1 MSANTVYPITALT
14 PGLEAALR
22 ADTDRRLRNLIA
34 ANINTLYARSSSQL
48 SDFCLAIKD
57 KDAQNDESILSDFRR
72 LVLPANYE
80 SYRPYFEKFNSRPCR
95 SSEVENMLAPGLP
108 TYIPL
113 SSSTSGKKSKQF
125 AKYFRSQP
133 YVGGPPPL
141 HVRTTSLVH
150 TFAYRDPVV
159 VVTDLG
165 EVVKTIPL
173 CNESTG
179 IVRARNNWSIETDE
193 TRMASILP
201 GHVAPWATGFIIH
214 HRSFLLIHA
223 LFSLANTS
231 LEGITVSLV
240 VIFLDMVH
248 RIEEEWPTLISSIRN
263 GTIPDF
269 EQIDHVRA
277 YLEPNMHADP
287 QRADE
292 LQRIGPPLSSPGWAQ
307 CVWPNLKLF
316 TSVCSG
322 TFAAALPQVR
332 SVLGPNAVLHNP
344 WYVCTECLI
353 GRNLNPEDTET
364 FVVATDELIEFLDM
378 TEEQMRGEVLQAWDL
393 QPGKFYQ
400 PVSTTQDGLWRYL
413 IDDIIQVVGFDPR
426 NGLPVFR
433 YSRRKNLEIRL
444 PHALITEADLLSVV
458 YAFSGED
465 TVEVQEFT
473 TVVDDRKFPMTL
485 GFFVSITGNIGP
497 NVKLVRQKAF
507 AALAATSEEH
517 QIAFDI
523 DEFGLPTIRVVK
535 PRTFA
540 DYRRWRGESMNVGVG
555 QIKLPAVITD
565 PKAQE
570 WIAER
575 VMMEL

>member
-1 MSANTVYPITALT
+1 MPTNTVHPITALT
-14 PGLEAALR
+14 PRLEAALR
-22 ADTDRRLRNLIA
+22 EDTDRRLGNLIA
-34 ANINTLYARSSSQL
+34 GNINTRYARSSSQL

-57 KDAQNDESILSDFRR
+57 KDVQNDESILSDFRR
-72 LVLPANYE
+72 LVFPTNYE

-108 TYIPL
+108 IYIPL

-141 HVRTTSLVH
+141 HIRTTSLVH
-150 TFAYRDPVV
+150 TFAYRHPVV

-173 CNESTG
+173 CNESTE
-179 IVRARNNWSIETDE
+179 IVRARNNWSTETDE
-193 TRMASILP
+193 TRMACILP
-201 GHVAPWATGFIIH
+201 GHVVPWATGFIIH

-223 LFSLANTS
+223 LFSLANAS
-231 LEGITVSLV
+231 LEGITVSLL

-248 RIEEEWPTLISSIRN
+248 RIEEEWSTLISSIRN

-277 YLEPNMHADP
+277 YLELNMHADP

-307 CVWPNLKLF
+307 RVWPNLKLF
-316 TSVCSG
+316 TSICSG
-322 TFAAALPQVR
+322 TFAAALPQAR
-332 SVLGPNAVLHNP
+332 SVLGPNVVLHNP
-344 WYVCTECLI
+344 WYICTECLI

-364 FVVATDELIEFLDM
+364 FVVATDELIEFLDL
-378 TEEQMRGEVLQAWDL
+378 TEEQTRGEVLQAWDL
-393 QPGKFYQ
+393 QSGKFYQ
-400 PVSTTQDGLWRYL
+400 PVSTTQDGL
-413 IDDIIQVVGFDPR
+413 
-426 NGLPVFR
+426 

-473 TVVDDRKFPMTL
+473 TVIDDRKFPMTL

-497 NVKLVRQKAF
+497 NVKLARQKAF

-517 QIAFDI
+517 QIAFDT

-535 PRTFA
+535 PGTFA

-555 QIKLPAVITD
+555 QIKLPAVLTD